1 MHKLRL
7 TNKGAYP
14 FTTAPALLVKSD
26 RVLAQGMMTYTAVG
40 ADSDLELT
48 TAVDVQV
55 GKSEKETKRTPN
67 AATWQGNSYARTDL
81 EGKLTLANYHREPI
95 TVKVTR
101 FVLGAADFADNGGK
115 VEMVNQFEDAASGG
129 AHPYWWGWYSWPA
142 WWSHFNGVGRIT
154 WDVKLEPGKSVELN
168 YTWHYFWQ

>member
-7 TNKGAYP
+7 TNKGAFP

-40 ADSDLELT
+40 ADMDLEMT

-55 GKSEKETKRTPN
+55 ARSERETRRTPN
-67 AATWQGNSYARTDL
+67 AATWQGSSFARTDL
-81 EGKLTLANYHREPI
+81 EGKLTLTNYRREAV

-101 FVLGAADFADNGGK
+101 FVLGAADFADNGAK
-115 VEMVNQFEDAASGG
+115 VEMVNQFEDSSAS
-129 AHPYWWGWYSWPA
+129 AHPHWWGWYSWPA
-142 WWSHFNGVGRIT
+142 WWGHFNGVGRIT
-154 WDVKLEPGKSVELN
+154 WEAKLEPGKSAELN